1 MLQLNVAGKIDL
13 WMVFVYYILLIVGVI
28 FVRNVGIE
36 IEDEIKKVKEKIK
49 KKKCQKSDRST
60 DKSPVNPNPS

>member
-28 FVRNVGIE
+28 FVKNVGIE
-36 IEDEIKKVKEKIK
+36 IEDEIKMCIRDRKRWNCMKKV
-49 KKKCQKSDRST
+49 
-60 DKSPVNPNPS
+60 